1 MADGGVDNFGLNPHY
16 KYFEIVLDSLD
27 ASVATSTG
35 NTALDWPTFQLATP
49 VPNLAAVKVLEV
61 QIPFSFYTINSS
73 NNTFTLTDT
82 TPLTNVVITIPV
94 GNYNTTTLISTLTTQ
109 LNAAGSA
116 GVYSVTY
123 SGTTGLFTFVKT
135 GAASFTF
142 TFGGVGD
149 LGATNPRFNM
159 GFAAGANA
167 TASNTLT
174 SPNVAN
180 VSGPNY
186 LYLNS
191 RAFGAQLSLL
201 LPRGAVQLGSGTA
214 GPQLAKIPINVQ
226 PGGVIYW
233 SDPDPQKWFTFEDL
247 PLLPQFDLYITVG
260 NNATPAV
267 TLLNGLGF
275 SVKLGLLQNQ
285 KLTSTLQGS
294 FNGMPASTVIG
305 GNKRMRSA

>member
-1 MADGGVDNFGLNPHY
+1 MFCCVVNTRS
-16 KYFEIVLDSLD
+16 KYYEIELDSLD
-27 ASVATSTG
+27 ASVATSNS
-35 NTALDWPTFQLATP
+35 NTSLDWPTFQLATP
-49 VPNLAAVKVLEV
+49 VPNLAAVKILEV
-61 QIPFSFYTINSS
+61 QIPFSFYTINAN

-82 TPLTNVVITIPV
+82 TPLTNAVITIPI

-116 GVYSVTY
+116 GTYSVTY

-135 GAASFTF
+135 GAATFTF
-142 TFGGVGD
+142 TFGVAGD

-159 GFAAGANA
+159 GFAAGANT

-174 SPNVAN
+174 APNVAN

-191 RAFGAQLSLL
+191 RTFGAQLSLL

-214 GPQLAKIPINVQ
+214 GPQLAKVPINVQ

-267 TLLNGLGF
+267 TLLNGL
-275 SVKLGLLQNQ
+275 
-285 KLTSTLQGS
+285 S
-294 FNGMPASTVIG
+294 FRLN
-305 GNKRMRSA
+305 

>member
-1 MADGGVDNFGLNPHY
+1 MADGGTDNYGLNQHY
-16 KYFEIVLDSLD
+16 KYFEIELDSLD
-27 ASVATSTG
+27 ASVATTQGYTSM
-35 NTALDWPTFQLATP
+35 DWPTFQLATP
-49 VPNLAAVKVLEV
+49 VAGLAAVKILEV

-82 TPLTNVVITIPV
+82 TPLTNVVITIPA

-116 GVYSVTY
+116 GVYSITY
-123 SGTTGLFTFVKT
+123 SATTGLFTFVKT
-135 GAASFTF
+135 GAATFTF
-142 TFGGVGD
+142 TFGTSTD
-149 LGATNPRFNM
+149 LGSTNPRFNL
-159 GFAAGANA
+159 GFNAGANT

-174 SPNVAN
+174 APNVAL
-180 VSGPNY
+180 VTGPNY

-191 RAFGAQLSLL
+191 RTFGAQLSLL
-201 LPRGAVQLGSGTA
+201 LPRGATQLGSGAA
-214 GPQLAKIPINVQ
+214 GPQVARIPINVQ

-247 PLLPQFDLYITVG
+247 PLLPQFDFYITVG

-267 TLLNGLGF
+267 TTLNGLGF

-294 FNGMPASTVIG
+294 YNGMPASTVIG
-305 GNKRMRSA
+305 GNKRMRY

>member
-82 TPLTNVVITIPV
+82 TPLTNAVITIPV

-109 LNAAGSA
+109 LNAAGSG

-142 TFGGVGD
+142 TFGVIH
-149 LGATNPRFNM
+149 LHLQ
-159 GFAAGANA
+159 
-167 TASNTLT
+167 TL
-174 SPNVAN
+174 PMF
-180 VSGPNY
+180 
-186 LYLNS
+186 LD
-191 RAFGAQLSLL
+191 Q
-201 LPRGAVQLGSGTA
+201 
-214 GPQLAKIPINVQ
+214 
-226 PGGVIYW
+226 
-233 SDPDPQKWFTFEDL
+233 
-247 PLLPQFDLYITVG
+247 ITC
-260 NNATPAV
+260 T
-267 TLLNGLGF
+267 
-275 SVKLGLLQNQ
+275 
-285 KLTSTLQGS
+285 
-294 FNGMPASTVIG
+294 
-305 GNKRMRSA
+305 